1 MKFRKFFCIWPNE
14 GETDVP
20 PRSKSQ
26 LGSAS
31 SQSTPPTLQ
40 RRKSGGK
47 RSRSSTKSHP
57 CLQFGLGTTG
67 GATSQTSP
75 VPDHHPPTPD
85 TDADVP
91 PCSKSQLGLRSSQS
105 TPPTLQRRKSDGKRS
120 RSSTKLGATGGAT
133 SQTSPVSGHHPPAPD
148 ADENK
153 PVKLSSYTV
162 DPTAAYKPD
171 WKSTLH
177 ASAGLVLDV
186 LKESSDAFTP
196 LKSVAGGLS
205 AILKHYDVR

>member
-1 MKFRKFFCIWPNE
+1 MPSSCVHPRNLMKFRKFFCIWPNK
-14 GETDVP
+14 GDTVVP
-20 PRSKSQ
+20 PRSESQ
-26 LGSAS
+26 LGS
-31 SQSTPPTLQ
+31 
-40 RRKSGGK
+40 
-47 RSRSSTKSHP
+47 
-57 CLQFGLGTTG
+57 
-67 GATSQTSP
+67 
-75 VPDHHPPTPD
+75 
-85 TDADVP
+85 
-91 PCSKSQLGLRSSQS
+91 RSSQS
-105 TPPTLQRRKSDGKRS
+105 TPPTLQRRKSDGKQS
-120 RSSTKLGATGGAT
+120 RSSTKSHPCLLFGLGATGGAT
-133 SQTSPVSGHHPPAPD
+133 SQAAPVSAHHPPALD

-153 PVKLSSYTV
+153 PMVLSGYTV

>member
-1 MKFRKFFCIWPNE
+1 MGFRKLLSALRND
-14 GETDVP
+14 GDADAP
-20 PRSKSQ
+20 PRPKSQ
-26 LGSAS
+26 LGFRLPW
-31 SQSTPPTLQ
+31 STPPTF
-40 RRKSGGK
+40 RRWKSDGK

-57 CLQFGLGTTG
+57 CLRFG
-67 GATSQTSP
+67 
-75 VPDHHPPTPD
+75 
-85 TDADVP
+85 
-91 PCSKSQLGLRSSQS
+91 
-105 TPPTLQRRKSDGKRS
+105 
-120 RSSTKLGATGGAT
+120 LGATGGAT
-133 SQTSPVSGHHPPAPD
+133 SQTVPVPGHHPPAPD

-153 PVKLSSYTV
+153 PVKLSGYTV

-177 ASAGLVLDV
+177 ASSGLVLDV